1 MNTIQNLSY
10 VLRGLAIAGLCA
22 AGLAAAAP
30 ASAPSTDM
38 EPLNLQPNAAAS
50 TFIAPPPLLV
60 APTCPTCWI
69 WRGLSAPGAVTAPS
83 APLHPGAVTAPSA
96 PLQYRTPLRLAG
108 GPPTS
113 VVDACRA
120 RQCAG

>member
-1 MNTIQNLSY
+1 MNTIQNLSC

-30 ASAPSTDM
+30 AQAPSTDM
-38 EPLNLQPNAAAS
+38 EPLNLQPNAAAP

-69 WRGLSAPGAVTAPS
+69 WRGLSAPGAA
-83 APLHPGAVTAPSA
+83 TAPSA
-96 PLQYRTPLRLAG
+96 PLQHRTPLRLAG
-108 GPPTS
+108 GRPTS